1 MYIELVAL
9 FAIGFFNGYI
19 TRHIDLFSMLYR
31 TIKDTIS
38 RIIRFFIEDYIK
50 DLIKEKI
57 PENLGGLPE
66 FYSGFITRNALDE
79 YLNNETDD
87 DENEPETKS

>member
-1 MYIELVAL
+1 MYIKLVAL

-19 TRHIDLFSMLYR
+19 TRHIELFSSLYR

-38 RIIRFFIEDYIK
+38 RIIWFFIEDYIK

-79 YLNNETDD
+79 YLNNET
-87 DENEPETKS
+87 ENESDTES